1 MKRQYLNVQLD
12 TLLAN
17 YKKAVLAYFEA
28 KIIQAQK
35 DLKMQILKIQEGHIK
50 FDRNVRV
57 PNEMYLLR
65 KKKFKRSI

>member
-1 MKRQYLNVQLD
+1 M
-12 TLLAN
+12 
-17 YKKAVLAYFEA
+17 LAYFEA
-28 KIIQAQK
+28 KIIHAQK

-65 KKKFKRSI
+65 KKNLKEASKGHSSSHVQSP